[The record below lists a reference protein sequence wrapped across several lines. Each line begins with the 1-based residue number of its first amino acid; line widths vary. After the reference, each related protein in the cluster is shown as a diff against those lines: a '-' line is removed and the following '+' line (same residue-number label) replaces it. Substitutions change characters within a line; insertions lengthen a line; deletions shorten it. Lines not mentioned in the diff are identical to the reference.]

1 MTVVNCRQ
9 GAQGSYDTASKA
21 SLASEFAP
29 DDASMKDADVE
40 DLALK
45 TILKSGNLQT
55 IDVSIPPPRCRM
67 LLPFESMSTSTDAAN
82 CRCPSARAR
91 PTTP

>member
-1 MTVVNCRQ
+1 MGFAFSICRQ

-29 DDASMKDADVE
+29 DDASLKDADVE

-55 IDVSIPPPRCRM
+55 IDVSIALPPSHPPLKRWKSGTDCPNYRC
-67 LLPFESMSTSTDAAN
+67 L
-82 CRCPSARAR
+82 SARA
-91 PTTP
+91 